1 MSFPLRP
8 TFGLPIVLLAAAF
21 GVSPVSH
28 AADTA
33 SGGQCSVMI
42 SSPANGDSVVQSG
55 TVSGQASIPEGR
67 YLWVFAHPKG
77 FDGWWPQGA
86 GAASIGEGSWQVMVF
101 YGSRQDVGSSFE
113 VVAMPVDGKIN
124 DNLREWYATAN
135 AKGDF
140 TPIRLPHTASGCQ
153 AAKVTVRRTS

>member
-1 MSFPLRP
+1 MGFSLRP
-8 TFGLPIVLLAAAF
+8 TFGLPILLLAAAF

-28 AADTA
+28 ADATA

-42 SSPANGDSVVQSG
+42 SSPANGDSVIQSG
-55 TVSGQASIPEGR
+55 AVSGQASIPEGK

-77 FDGWWPQGA
+77 FDGWWPQGGGSA
-86 GAASIGEGSWQVMVF
+86 LIGEGSWQMMVF

-140 TPIRLPHTASGCQ
+140 TPIRLPHAASGCQ